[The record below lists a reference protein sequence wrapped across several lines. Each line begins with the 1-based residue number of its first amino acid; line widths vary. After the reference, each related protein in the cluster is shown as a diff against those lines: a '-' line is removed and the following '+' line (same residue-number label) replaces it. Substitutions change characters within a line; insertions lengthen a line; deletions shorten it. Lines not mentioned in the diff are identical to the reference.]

1 MSTAQAIAKA
11 YPKAGLPLAKEI
23 VSVAKRTGAHP
34 YDLANLINFES
45 AGTFKSDVK
54 NPISGATGLIQF
66 MPKTAIG
73 LGTTTDKLAQLSP
86 VAQMKW
92 VEKYLNQFSAPK
104 GTVQGLY
111 MSVFYPKAMRWELD
125 REFPKIV
132 QRSNPG
138 IKTVRDYIAIATR
151 NAKLPSSKDVGVAK
165 LESLPF
171 AITRKAAVAVP
182 LWVWVTTAVGI
193 GTALVLLIRR
203 K

>member
-1 MSTAQAIAKA
+1 MSSAQAIVQA
-11 YPKAGLPLAKEI
+11 YPKSGMALAKEI
-23 VSVAKRTGAHP
+23 VAVAKRTGAHP

-54 NPISGATGLIQF
+54 NPVSGATGLIQF

-73 LGTTTDKLAQLSP
+73 LGTTTAKLAQLSP
-86 VAQMKW
+86 VAQMAW
-92 VEKYLNQFSAPK
+92 VEKYLKQFSAPK

-132 QRSNPG
+132 QRYNPG
-138 IKTVRDYIAIATR
+138 ITTVRDYVALATR
-151 NAKLPSSKDVGVAK
+151 NAKLPSSKDVGEAK

-171 AITRKAAVAVP
+171 AITRRAAVGTP
-182 LWVWVTTAVGI
+182 LWVWIATAVGI
-193 GTALVLLIRR
+193 GTTIVLLLRR
-203 K
+203 R